1 MNMKEIHM
9 GPIVMIE
16 NQEKRFNIA
25 ISGIT
30 MKAAISNLKMAVH
43 ANLLIAQLQNVILM
57 VNATGKGVCLLTKSK
72 ILLF

>member
-1 MNMKEIHM
+1 MHM

-25 ISGIT
+25 ISGTT
-30 MKAAISNLKMAVH
+30 MEAAISNLKMAVH
-43 ANLLIAQLQNVILM
+43 VNLLIAQLQNVISM
-57 VNATGKGVCLLTKSK
+57 VNATRKGVCLLTKSK